1 MRVYHHVRVYLSVR
15 ACVTE
20 RMCTYDVMPVT
31 YDVMLV
37 RRALRFFDCS
47 PRAAPFMCVNMDSFV
62 RIVKDEPP
70 KEAIDGAD
78 GYDEEAQDEEAQ
90 RKREVCIH
98 AHTLSF
104 GRDMWAGT
112 IA

>member
-1 MRVYHHVRVYLSVR
+1 
-15 ACVTE
+15 
-20 RMCTYDVMPVT
+20 
-31 YDVMLV
+31 
-37 RRALRFFDCS
+37 
-47 PRAAPFMCVNMDSFV
+47 MCVNMDSFV

-104 GRDMWAGT
+104 G
-112 IA
+112 

>member
-1 MRVYHHVRVYLSVR
+1 VASLRLYHHVRVYLRVR

-20 RMCTYDVMPVT
+20 HMCTYDAMP
-31 YDVMLV
+31 V
-37 RRALRFFDCS
+37 RRALNFFDCS
-47 PRAAPFMCVNMDSFV
+47 PRAAPFLCANMDSFV

-78 GYDEEAQDEEAQ
+78 EYDEEAEDKEAL

-98 AHTLSF
+98 VHTPSL
-104 GRDMWAGT
+104 RA
-112 IA
+112 